1 MPRYSPD
8 MNIYN
13 KDGTLLLAKDQE
25 LTEEIIIKLRKFG
38 TIKEINADAVHN
50 EIEIFEYTNKLKDK
64 FNKIDEKLFEDSSNL
79 LAEIL
84 FTKSNSW
91 WVYINT
97 LSNYVD
103 WIYEHSID
111 VTLIS
116 LMIAFKLDYSN
127 EKIKNLCIGG
137 MLHDIGKLMIPKNIL
152 QKPEKLSDQEMFFMK
167 QHCELGY
174 SMIKDL
180 DLSTETTDIIL
191 QHHER
196 LDGSG
201 YPYGLHSDQI
211 SDNAKIVMIADIL
224 DAITSY
230 RPYQNSRQVN
240 EAMEELKKDESKYS
254 RDILELL
261 ENYLIM

>member
-1 MPRYSPD
+1 

-38 TIKEINADAVHN
+38 AIKEINADAVHN
-50 EIEIFEYTNKLKDK
+50 EIEIFEYVRNLKDK
-64 FNKIDEKLFEDSSNL
+64 FDKFDEDLLNYSSIIL
-79 LAEIL
+79 TDIL

-91 WVYINT
+91 YFCIKA

-103 WIYEHSID
+103 WVYAHTIN
-111 VTLIS
+111 VALIS
-116 LMIAFKLDYSN
+116 LIIAFKLDYTKEMLN
-127 EKIKNLCIGG
+127 TLCLGCV
-137 MLHDIGKLMIPKNIL
+137 LHDVGKLLIPKNIL
-152 QKPEKLSDQEMFFMK
+152 QKPGKLSDQEMILIK
-167 QHCELGY
+167 QHCELGC

-180 DLSTETTDIIL
+180 DLPSDCTDIIL

-201 YPYGLHSDQI
+201 YPYGLHSNKI
-211 SDNAKIVMIADIL
+211 SDNAKIAMIADVL

-230 RPYQNSRQVN
+230 RPYQNSRTINV
-240 EAMEELKKDESKYS
+240 AMEELKKDESKYS
-254 RDILELL
+254 RNIIETLEKFF
-261 ENYLIM
+261 IM

>member
-1 MPRYSPD
+1 
-8 MNIYN
+8 
-13 KDGTLLLAKDQE
+13 
-25 LTEEIIIKLRKFG
+25 
-38 TIKEINADAVHN
+38 
-50 EIEIFEYTNKLKDK
+50 
-64 FNKIDEKLFEDSSNL
+64 
-79 LAEIL
+79 
-84 FTKSNSW
+84 
-91 WVYINT
+91 
-97 LSNYVD
+97 
-103 WIYEHSID
+103 
-111 VTLIS
+111 
-116 LMIAFKLDYSN
+116 MIAFKLDYSN

-152 QKPEKLSDQEMFFMK
+152 QKPGKLNDQKMSFMK

-180 DLSTETTDIIL
+180 DLSTEITDIIL

-211 SDNAKIVMIADIL
+211 SDNAKIVMIADAL
-224 DAITSY
+224 DAMTSY